1 MKSPVPQ
8 RLLCQRVS
16 DTFPRRDGVK
26 SSLDQCSQC
35 GESVYVADTSRD
47 AVKIYA
53 QAEIWCLDC
62 CSQDPPPSGIEWEY
76 TDAQIAEIARV
87 TDKTPAEVIE
97 QLTAVLPSL
106 RKQRTQGT

>member
-1 MKSPVPQ
+1 MTPGEPQ

-16 DTFPRRDGVK
+16 DTFPQREGVQ
-26 SSLDQCSQC
+26 SGLDQCSQC
-35 GESVYVADTSRD
+35 GECVRVADTSRD
-47 AVKIYA
+47 AIKIYA

-62 CSQDPPPSGIEWEY
+62 CAKDPPPGGVEWEY

-87 TDKTPAEVIE
+87 TGKAPAEIIE

-106 RKQRTQGT
+106 RKQRSLV